1 MSAYL
6 LSFGSLLL
14 LGGRSTHVL
23 GRRRLFMVGVSLFA
37 GRRTTRRVVEGDD
50 RTRPSALRL
59 RAGVMAASHCQLR
72 AACVFTIPEINHQEV
87 GSLLL
92 HNAFEWRVTKPEI
105 VLA

>member
-37 GRRTTRRVVEGDD
+37 GSSHYAPRRRG
-50 RTRPSALRL
+50 
-59 RAGVMAASHCQLR
+59 
-72 AACVFTIPEINHQEV
+72 
-87 GSLLL
+87 
-92 HNAFEWRVTKPEI
+92 
-105 VLA
+105 

>member
-1 MSAYL
+1 
-6 LSFGSLLL
+6 
-14 LGGRSTHVL
+14 
-23 GRRRLFMVGVSLFA
+23 
-37 GRRTTRRVVEGDD
+37 
-50 RTRPSALRL
+50 
-59 RAGVMAASHCQLR
+59 MAASHCQLR